1 MANITEILGTDSI
14 SSSRLTINSNFTAVN
29 DEIADLTALVD
40 PVTSTISG
48 IESVSAESLN
58 LSVVGG
64 GSTTQILSADNTG
77 VSFGVAADF
86 SANIN
91 IEGAIQKSGVI
102 GTSTSGSTASIP
114 TSIEVS
120 TYFTAVSVE
129 IPAGTEGQELT
140 IINTASVAKNV
151 TTQAQ
156 LSVTGIELSGKFSTV
171 TLRYIGGT
179 WFVIGSH
186 NIAIVASPAGP
197 AGPSVTPGL
206 GGLGL

>member
-64 GSTTQILSADNTG
+64 GTTTQIISADNTG

-86 SANIN
+86 GANVN
-91 IEGAIQKSGVI
+91 IQGAIQKSGVI
-102 GTSTSGSTASIP
+102 GTPTSGATASTP
-114 TSIEVS
+114 SSIEVS
-120 TYFTAVSVE
+120 TYFTAVNVE
-129 IPAGTEGQELT
+129 LPAGTEGQELT
-140 IINTASVAKNV
+140 IINTAASPVDV
-151 TTQAQ
+151 TTSAQ
-156 LSVTGIELSGKFSTV
+156 LSVSTISLLGKFSTV
-171 TLRYIGGT
+171 TLRHIGGI

-186 NIAIVASPAGP
+186 NTTTA
-197 AGPSVTPGL
+197 
-206 GGLGL
+206 

>member
-171 TLRYIGGT
+171 TLRYVGGT

-197 AGPSVTPGL
+197 AGPSATPGL
-206 GGLGL
+206 GL

>member
-29 DEIADLTALVD
+29 DEIADLTSLVD

-64 GSTTQILSADNTG
+64 GSTTQILSANNTG
-77 VSFGVAADF
+77 VAFGVATDF

-91 IEGAIQKSGVI
+91 IEGAIQKSGKI
-102 GTSTSGSTASIP
+102 GTPTTGATASTA

-120 TYFTAVSVE
+120 TYFTGVDVE

-140 IINTASVAKNV
+140 IINTATSAVVV
-151 TTQAQ
+151 TTSTQ
-156 LSVTGIELSGKFSTV
+156 LSVTSISLSAKYSTV
-171 TLRYIGGT
+171 TLRHLGGI

-186 NIAIVASPAGP
+186 NT
-197 AGPSVTPGL
+197 VTV
-206 GGLGL
+206 